1 MKLKIK
7 DVNNRI
13 TVMGDELIFVDFEV
27 TDDDGS
33 IEGGMGYAF
42 PAGTTQKE
50 IDNKLQ
56 EILEKKKANKGK
68 KLSKVHADMKG
79 KEYSA

>member
-27 TDDDGS
+27 TDDDGKV
-33 IEGGMGYAF
+33 EDGMGYAF
-42 PAGTTQKE
+42 PATASQKD
-50 IDNKLQ
+50 IDDKLQ
-56 EILEKKKANKGK
+56 EIVGKKKANKGK
-68 KLSKVHADMKG
+68 KLAKAHSDMKG
-79 KEYSA
+79 KEYVA

>member
-13 TVMGDELIFVDFEV
+13 SVLGDELIFVDFDVE
-27 TDDDGS
+27 DDDGKF
-33 IEGGMGYAF
+33 EKGMGYAF
-42 PAGTTQKE
+42 PAGTTQKQ
-50 IDNKLQ
+50 IDDKMQ
-56 EILEKKKANKGK
+56 EILGKKKANKGK
-68 KLSKVHADMKG
+68 KLAKVHSDMKG

>member
-13 TVMGDELIFVDFEV
+13 SVLGDELIMVDFDVEN
-27 TDDDGS
+27 DDGTK
-33 IEGGMGYAF
+33 ENGMGYAF

-56 EILEKKKANKGK
+56 EILGKKKANKGK
-68 KLSKVHADMKG
+68 KLSKVYADMKG